1 MRSNVVSLLA
11 GVAMIAAAVP
21 ANAEILVAQAKK
33 PTPREILAA
42 QIKDSAY
49 QFAANPSDYSLV
61 TKTEALNWQ
70 MIKISEGLSSCANP
84 TYDLSQRIEGFNATF
99 IQMQNLINSFPPN
112 TPKQVI
118 NMSTSQVEANLNGQK
133 AAINKVL
140 ENVVKYCR

>member
-1 MRSNVVSLLA
+1 MRSAVVSLLA
-11 GVAMIAAAVP
+11 GVALIPVAVP
-21 ANAEILVAQAKK
+21 ASAEMLVAQAKK
-33 PTPREILAA
+33 PSPREVLAA

-49 QFAANPSDYSLV
+49 QFAANPSDYSLA
-61 TKTEALNWQ
+61 TKTEELNWQ
-70 MIKISEGLSSCANP
+70 MIKISEGLSSCAIP
-84 TYDLSQRIEGFNATF
+84 AYDLSQRMEGFNATF

-118 NMSTSQVEANLNGQK
+118 SMSTSQVEATLNGQK